1 MKREFLKRV
10 SAAADELRAKAEL
23 GAKEALTMAIQEYG
37 DDCTAAKFDMAWDQC
52 GSKVLDCSRE
62 QFRNSLRTRLRR
74 AKPQPTKPPTRP
86 PTKPAHQG
94 PTRSEW
100 IGASHSCGSHFHTP
114 MFIFC
119 R

>member
-1 MKREFLKRV
+1 MHRELLKRV
-10 SAAADELRAKAEL
+10 SAAADELRAAKL

-37 DDCTAAKFDMAWDQC
+37 DDYTTAKFDMAWDQF
-52 GSKVLDCSRE
+52 GSRIVNYSRE
-62 QFRNSLRTRLRR
+62 QFRNSLQMRLRR
-74 AKPQPTKPPTRP
+74 AKLQPTKPPTRP

-114 MFIFC
+114 MSIFC